1 MITIILNRP
10 EVLNSLSVEMIRLI
24 RKAMDEAAALE
35 NVRWVLFR
43 GAGDKGFCAGG
54 DIKTVAQAVKDD
66 TIDCAGRFFKE
77 EYALDFCIHNFPK
90 PVIVLA
96 DGITMGGGLGLC
108 AGADVVVATERSR
121 MAMPESRIGF
131 FPDVGA
137 TGWMFL
143 KCPSGYPE
151 YLGLTGYELIGAECV
166 RVGMATHFVF
176 SKDLPKLIEM
186 LEENSNRIPS
196 DINKA
201 RECMFTMLASATAGD
216 IPQKPEM
223 DDWVRTYFT
232 GRTSVTE
239 ILKDLSE
246 CSIFSYLC
254 DGVVKG
260 ISERSPTSVVLTLKL
275 LRHNEGRPLENV
287 FENDMK
293 AMRFIV
299 KYPDFIEGVRA
310 RLVEKDD
317 NPKWKPGTIAEVG
330 RLDVNF

>member
-1 MITIILNRP
+1 
-10 EVLNSLSVEMIRLI
+10 
-24 RKAMDEAAALE
+24 
-35 NVRWVLFR
+35 
-43 GAGDKGFCAGG
+43 
-54 DIKTVAQAVKDD
+54 
-66 TIDCAGRFFKE
+66 
-77 EYALDFCIHNFPK
+77 
-90 PVIVLA
+90 
-96 DGITMGGGLGLC
+96 
-108 AGADVVVATERSR
+108 
-121 MAMPESRIGF
+121 
-131 FPDVGA
+131 
-137 TGWMFL
+137 
-143 KCPSGYPE
+143 
-151 YLGLTGYELIGAECV
+151 
-166 RVGMATHFVF
+166 
-176 SKDLPKLIEM
+176 
-186 LEENSNRIPS
+186 
-196 DINKA
+196 
-201 RECMFTMLASATAGD
+201 MFTMLASATAGD